1 METMIKNRKWHRF
14 SAALC
19 ALVLFASP
27 AALLAKD
34 TIYVQTTGSYQAA
47 EGSAGFF
54 RYLAYEAA
62 GLSDAQK
69 EDARLAYRIVTG
81 QPSKGLKNN
90 AGKGLTNP
98 NDADDATN
106 IKNMKKAVD
115 QLPMVNQ
122 YRQTENQ
129 TQGTALGEFT
139 VSPSLMAIA
148 QVQLNYAN
156 RNNYHAKS
164 YQVAENLAWD
174 LENPYTS
181 WYDAEKAKYLSGR
194 RDGTQQYRNIVT
206 ATNTTTGLAYSTTKA
221 NGHRFGYSQ
230 TFCSPQN
237 LYAAGG
243 LNMGQFQSLF
253 DTYYKKVR
261 GDSYRP
267 SGFQTKPAN
276 LSGSALSSGKY
287 VQMLRLYNPNS
298 GEHFYTADPS
308 ERDGLVTLGWHDEG
322 IGWIAPKESNTPV
335 YRVYNPNAGD
345 HHYTTNLDEKNALV
359 ALGWQDEGI
368 GWYSAEKEGFAV
380 FRQYNPNAKAGS
392 HNYTPDVDEAIALV
406 TMYHWKDEDVAWLAS
421 GY

>member
-1 METMIKNRKWHRF
+1 MKKIKWHRTG
-14 SAALC
+14 ALLC
-19 ALVLFASP
+19 ALLLFASP
-27 AALLAKD
+27 LSLLAKD
-34 TIYVQTTGSYQAA
+34 TVYVQTSGSYQAS

-62 GLSDAQK
+62 GLSAEQQA
-69 EDARLAYRIVTG
+69 DARLAYRIVTG
-81 QPSKGLKNN
+81 QPSKGLRNN
-90 AGKGLTNP
+90 SGKGLTNP
-98 NDADDATN
+98 ADGSDATS

-115 QLPMVNQ
+115 ELPRVNQ
-122 YRQTENQ
+122 YRQIENQ
-129 TQGTALGEFT
+129 TQQTALADFN
-139 VSPSLMAIA
+139 VSPSLMAVA

-174 LENPYTS
+174 LDNPYSS
-181 WYDAEKAKYLSGR
+181 WYDEEKARYMTGR

-206 ATNTTTGLAYSTTKA
+206 PTNTVTGLAYGTTNA
-221 NGHRFGYSQ
+221 NGHKFGYSQ
-230 TFCSPQN
+230 TFCSQRN
-237 LYAAGG
+237 LYAAGAM
-243 LNMGQFQSLF
+243 NIGQFQNLF

-261 GDSYRP
+261 GQSYQPTGSNKKP
-267 SGFQTKPAN
+267 SN
-276 LSGSALSSGKY
+276 LSSSALNSGKY

-308 ERDGLVTLGWHDEG
+308 EHDSLVALGWNDEG
-322 IGWIAPKESNTPV
+322 IGWIAPKESGTPV
-335 YRVYNPNAGD
+335 YRIYNPNAGD
-345 HHYTTNLDEKNALV
+345 HHYTTNVDEKNALV
-359 ALGWQDEGI
+359 SLGWRDEGI

-406 TMYHWKDEDVAWLAS
+406 TVYHWQEEDVAWLAS